1 MRTATAGL
9 RQNAWFWAA
18 VAVVGVLAWQA
29 LTVRANYGGN
39 WTGLFC
45 TGQTAPSPQTSSVA
59 PTATVRRMAMTAST
73 TGCSLAIRFCGPFS
87 RPAPDPFA
95 PDSRAADGL
104 DARGRPPGLIDGAY
118 ILVMAGFVFGGVCWL
133 ASILVRQGRHAVFG
147 LLFLAVPATIVSI
160 DRMTADLAVGALT
173 AGVAYR
179 LISGRDK
186 GPVCG

>member
-1 MRTATAGL
+1 
-9 RQNAWFWAA
+9 
-18 VAVVGVLAWQA
+18 
-29 LTVRANYGGN
+29 
-39 WTGLFC
+39 
-45 TGQTAPSPQTSSVA
+45 
-59 PTATVRRMAMTAST
+59 
-73 TGCSLAIRFCGPFS
+73 
-87 RPAPDPFA
+87 
-95 PDSRAADGL
+95 
-104 DARGRPPGLIDGAY
+104 
-118 ILVMAGFVFGGVCWL
+118 MAGFVFGGVCWL